1 MIAALYARVSTTR
14 QADKDLS
21 IPDQLQQMRDW
32 CKGQGISVAV
42 EYKELGASATDDRRP
57 VFQKMIAEST
67 IKPAPFD
74 FIIVHSLSRFFRD
87 SLEFGLYERQLEKYG
102 VKVRS
107 VTQQTNDD
115 PSGHM
120 AKKIFTLFDEYQ
132 SKENAKHTL
141 RAMKENA
148 RQGFF
153 NGSSAPFGYRTID
166 VDLLGRRG
174 NKKKLE
180 VDLAEAMIVKN
191 IFDLYINGHK
201 GKTFGMQQITVHL
214 NERGTT
220 RRGKRWSKATVGN
233 LLADTVYIGEHYFNK
248 KHGKTNEAKTKDEW
262 VLVKVPPIAD
272 EGTFTKAHQ
281 LRIARSPKNT
291 PPRVVNSPTL
301 LTGLLKC
308 SCGASMTIATGKGG
322 KYRYYKC
329 TSRINL
335 GKDSCTSG
343 NIPMAK
349 LDQLILEAVSEKVFT
364 PERVALMLNEFRT
377 NLKQSRSQHDDTLRD
392 LKKELDKIQQAT
404 DRLYEAV
411 EQGMLPMGNTL
422 RERAHRHQARRQ
434 EVLTEMAGLRRQKE
448 MPITQLGAKKID
460 AFCTALKQRLQDTE
474 TNFAKDYLR
483 LLVDEIKVEGKE
495 VRLKG
500 SYGALAGM
508 LNKTKAGNLERVPT
522 FGSNWL
528 PELDSNQRQAD

>member
-1 MIAALYARVSTTR
+1 MIAALYARVSTAR
-14 QADKDLS
+14 QAEKELS

-32 CKGQGISVAV
+32 CKRQGISVAL
-42 EYKELGASATDDRRP
+42 EYEELGASATDDRRP
-57 VFQKMIAEST
+57 VFQQMIAESC

-87 SLEFGLYERQLEKYG
+87 SLEFGLYERQLNKHG
-102 VKVRS
+102 IKVLS
-107 VTQQTNDD
+107 ITQQTSDD
-115 PSGHM
+115 PSGEM
-120 AKKIFTLFDEYQ
+120 AKRIFSLFDEYQ

-148 RQGFF
+148 RQGYF
-153 NGSSAPFGYRTID
+153 NGSVPPFGYRVVE
-166 VDLLGRRG
+166 VDLPGRRG

-180 VDLAEAMIVKN
+180 VDLTEAMIVKKV
-191 IFDLYINGHK
+191 FDLYVNGLK
-201 GKTFGMQQITVHL
+201 GKVFGMQQVAAHL

-220 RRGKRWSKATVGN
+220 RRGKRWSKSSVGI
-233 LLADTVYIGEHYFNK
+233 LLADTVYIGKYYFNK
-248 KHGKTNEAKTKDEW
+248 KHGKTNEAKPQEEW
-262 VLVKVPPIAD
+262 VLVKVPPVTGR
-272 EGTFTKAHQ
+272 GTFAKAQQ
-281 LRIARSPKNT
+281 LRDARSPKNT

-335 GKDSCTSG
+335 GKNTCSSG
-343 NIPMAK
+343 NLPMAK

-364 PERVALMLNEFRT
+364 PERVALMLNEFRS
-377 NLKQSRSQHDDTLRD
+377 NLKQSRSQHDDKLRA
-392 LKKELDKIQQAT
+392 LKKELDAIQQAT

-411 EQGMLPMGNTL
+411 ELGMLPMGNSL
-422 RERAHRHQARRQ
+422 KERAHKHQARRQ

-448 MPITQLGAKKID
+448 MPISQLGPKKID
-460 AFCTALKQRLQDTE
+460 AFCKALKQRLQDKG
-474 TNFAKDYLR
+474 TNFGKEYLR

-495 VRLKG
+495 VRLRG
-500 SYGALAGM
+500 SYGAVAGL
-508 LNKTKAGNLERVPT
+508 LNKTKAGSLERVPT
-522 FGSNWL
+522 FGGSWL